1 MKILE
6 KLPIVKKKNKTIKW
20 FQTYSKNL
28 YENLKIQWA
37 KNEELEK
44 EIKRKE
50 EDNMLNQ
57 VVIVGRLVK
66 EPTKEELVILVPRN
80 YKNKDGLYDED
91 IFVIHHK
98 MSSIIEQNVH
108 TGDMVGIK
116 GKLETE
122 NNEIKIKAEKITFLA
137 KKR

>member
-28 YENLKIQWA
+28 YENLKIQWS

-57 VVIVGRLVK
+57 VVMVGRLVK
-66 EPTKEELVILVPRN
+66 EPTKEELVISVSRN
-80 YKNKDGLYDED
+80 YKNKDSNIVKVY
-91 IFVIHHK
+91 HN
-98 MSSIIEQNVH
+98 MPSIVEQNIQE
-108 TGDMVGIK
+108 GDLIGIK

-122 NNEIKIKAEKITFLA
+122 NNEIKIVGEKITFLSSR
-137 KKR
+137 KGSE

>member
-57 VVIVGRLVK
+57 VVMVGRLVK
-66 EPTKEELVILVPRN
+66 EPTKEELVISVSRN
-80 YKNKDGLYDED
+80 YKNEDGLYDDD

-98 MSSIIEQNVH
+98 MPSIVEQNVH
-108 TGDMVGIK
+108 EGDLVGVK
-116 GKLETE
+116 GRLE
-122 NNEIKIKAEKITFLA
+122 NNEIKAEKITFLA
-137 KKR
+137 KKRGE